1 MNFYARDLQTIE
13 RRSDCICLLAG
24 FGWSRRPGPN
34 RTLDRATGRAAVRSN
49 ADSEMAEQ
57 VFKNI
62 QVLKGVPADQVI
74 PAMQFIA
81 ASLGVECE
89 FCHVKNAFEK
99 DDKDEKVTARK
110 MMQMMF
116 TANKETFEGKREVTC
131 YTCHRGSTDP
141 VGTPVILESEPKP
154 ATEVAA
160 VPSENLPKADQLIDK
175 YVEALGGKDAIQ
187 KITSRVEKGTLT
199 AGEMKAPVDVYAKA
213 PDKRIAIVHMP
224 GGDTSTA
231 FDGHVGWL
239 SSPGR
244 PTREMSA
251 AETDNVRMDAELFF
265 AADLKQLFQSFRVR
279 SQEKIG
285 DREVYV
291 IFAFNEGKPPVK
303 FYFDAQSGLLV
314 RLVRLVDT
322 PLGSNP
328 TQIDFADYRDAGGV
342 KVPYRWTIA
351 RPSGRF
357 TIQIEEL
364 HQNVPVDDSKFIMP
378 PPPPAA
384 AGQKSP

>member
-1 MNFYARDLQTIE
+1 M
-13 RRSDCICLLAG
+13 RRIFRSSVAPFVFVFSLILAG
-24 FGWSRRPGPN
+24 AGARGQSVSLAVPP
-34 RTLDRATGRAAVRSN
+34 AAAQAASTQ
-49 ADSEMAEQ
+49 SPKMAEQ

-89 FCHVKNAFEK
+89 FCHVRNAFEK

-141 VGTPVILESEPKP
+141 VGTPVISETEPKP

-160 VPSENLPKADQLIDK
+160 APSENLPKADQLVDK
-175 YVEALGGKDAIQ
+175 YMEALGGKDAIQ
-187 KITSRVEKGTLT
+187 KITSRVEKGTLL
-199 AGEMKAPVDVYAKA
+199 AGEMKAPVDIYAKA

-224 GGDTSTA
+224 GGDSSTA

-239 SSPGR
+239 GAPGR
-244 PTREMSA
+244 PAREMSA
-251 AETDNVRMDAELFF
+251 AESDSVRMDAELFF
-265 AADLKQLFQSFRVR
+265 GTNLRHLFQSFRVR
-279 SQEKIG
+279 SEEKIG
-285 DREVYV
+285 DRDVYEVS
-291 IFAFNEGKPPVK
+291 ALNEGRPPVK
-303 FYFDAQSGLLV
+303 LYFDAQSSLLV
-314 RLVRLVDT
+314 RVMRYIDT

-364 HQNVPVDDSKFIMP
+364 HQNVEVDDTKFVMP
-378 PPPPAA
+378 PPQPAP

>member
-1 MNFYARDLQTIE
+1 
-13 RRSDCICLLAG
+13 
-24 FGWSRRPGPN
+24 
-34 RTLDRATGRAAVRSN
+34 
-49 ADSEMAEQ
+49 MAEQ

>member
-1 MNFYARDLQTIE
+1 MRGIFRQSSVALIVFVF
-13 RRSDCICLLAG
+13 SLVLAG
-24 FGWSRRPGPN
+24 VGARGQTAPS
-34 RTLDRATGRAAVRSN
+34 TALQAAPQS
-49 ADSEMAEQ
+49 APTQTPKMAEQ

-244 PTREMSA
+244 PTLEMSA

>member
-1 MNFYARDLQTIE
+1 M
-13 RRSDCICLLAG
+13 RRIFRQSSVALILFVFSLVLAG
-24 FGWSRRPGPN
+24 VGARGQSAPS
-34 RTLDRATGRAAVRSN
+34 TALQAAPQ
-49 ADSEMAEQ
+49 AAPTQTPKMAEQ

-89 FCHVKNAFEK
+89 FCHVRNAFEK

-110 MMQMMF
+110 MMRMMF

-141 VGTPVILESEPKP
+141 VGTPAIAETETKP

-160 VPSENLPKADQLIDK
+160 TLSENLPKADQLTDK

-187 KITSRVEKGTLT
+187 KITSRVEKGTLI

-239 SSPGR
+239 SAPGR
-244 PTREMSA
+244 PAREMSA

-314 RLVRLVDT
+314 RLMRLVDT

-364 HQNVPVDDSKFIMP
+364 HQNVPVDDAKFVMP

>member
-1 MNFYARDLQTIE
+1 MRGIFRQSSVALIVFVF
-13 RRSDCICLLAG
+13 SLVLAG
-24 FGWSRRPGPN
+24 VGARGQTAPS
-34 RTLDRATGRAAVRSN
+34 TALQAAPQS
-49 ADSEMAEQ
+49 APTQTPKMAEQ

-160 VPSENLPKADQLIDK
+160 VSSENLPKADQLIDK

>member
-1 MNFYARDLQTIE
+1 MRGIFRQSSVALIVFVF
-13 RRSDCICLLAG
+13 SLVLAG
-24 FGWSRRPGPN
+24 VGARGQTAPS
-34 RTLDRATGRAAVRSN
+34 TALQAAPQS
-49 ADSEMAEQ
+49 APTQTPKMAEQ

-224 GGDTSTA
+224 GGDSSTA

>member
-1 MNFYARDLQTIE
+1 MRGIFRQSSVALIVFVF
-13 RRSDCICLLAG
+13 SLVLAG
-24 FGWSRRPGPN
+24 VGARGQSASSTSLQAAQSAPT
-34 RTLDRATGRAAVRSN
+34 RTPK
-49 ADSEMAEQ
+49 MAEQ

-89 FCHVKNAFEK
+89 FCHVRNAFEK

-160 VPSENLPKADQLIDK
+160 VSSENLPKADQLIDK
-175 YVEALGGKDAIQ
+175 YVEALGGKDTIQ
-187 KITSRVEKGTLT
+187 KITSRVEKGTLI

-224 GGDTSTA
+224 GGDSSTA
-231 FDGHVGWL
+231 FDGHVGWIGA
-239 SSPGR
+239 PGR
-244 PTREMSA
+244 PAREMSA
-251 AETDNVRMDAELFF
+251 VETDNVRMDAEFFF
-265 AADLKQLFQSFRVR
+265 AADLKQLFNSFRVR
-279 SQEKIG
+279 SQEKIN
-285 DREVYV
+285 DRDAYV
-291 IFAFNEGKPPVK
+291 VFAFNEGKPPVK
-303 FYFDAQSGLLV
+303 LYFDAQSGLLV
-314 RLVRLVDT
+314 RLMRYVDT

-364 HQNVPVDDSKFIMP
+364 HQNVPVDDARFVMP

>member
-1 MNFYARDLQTIE
+1 MRGIFRQSSVALIVFVF
-13 RRSDCICLLAG
+13 SLVLAG
-24 FGWSRRPGPN
+24 VGARGQTAPS
-34 RTLDRATGRAAVRSN
+34 TALQAAPQS
-49 ADSEMAEQ
+49 APTQTPKMAEQ

>member
-1 MNFYARDLQTIE
+1 MRGIFRQSSVALVVFVF
-13 RRSDCICLLAG
+13 SLVLAG
-24 FGWSRRPGPN
+24 VGARGQSAPS
-34 RTLDRATGRAAVRSN
+34 TALQAAPQS
-49 ADSEMAEQ
+49 APTQTPKMAEQ

-89 FCHVKNAFEK
+89 FCHVRNAFEK

-131 YTCHRGSTDP
+131 YTCHRGSTEP
-141 VGTPVILESEPKP
+141 VGTPVIAETETKP

-187 KITSRVEKGTLT
+187 KITSRVEKGTLI

-265 AADLKQLFQSFRVR
+265 AADLKQLFHSFRVR

>member
-1 MNFYARDLQTIE
+1 MRGIFRQSSVALIVFVF
-13 RRSDCICLLAG
+13 SLVLAG
-24 FGWSRRPGPN
+24 VGARGQTAPS
-34 RTLDRATGRAAVRSN
+34 TALQAAPQS
-49 ADSEMAEQ
+49 APTQTPKMAEQ

-89 FCHVKNAFEK
+89 FCHVRNAFEK

-141 VGTPVILESEPKP
+141 VGTPVIDETEAKP

-160 VPSENLPKADQLIDK
+160 VPAENLPKADQLIDK

-187 KITSRVEKGTLT
+187 KITSRVEKGTLI

-224 GGDTSTA
+224 GGDSSTA
-231 FDGHVGWL
+231 FDGQVGWL
-239 SSPGR
+239 GAPGR
-244 PTREMSA
+244 PAREMSA
-251 AETDNVRMDAELFF
+251 AESDSVRIDAEIFF
-265 AADLKQLFQSFRVR
+265 GTDLSQLFHSFRVK
-279 SQEKIG
+279 SEEKIG
-285 DREVYV
+285 DRDVYEVS
-291 IFAFNEGKPPVK
+291 ALNEGRPPVK
-303 FYFDAQSGLLV
+303 LYFDAQSGLLV
-314 RLVRLVDT
+314 RLMRYVDT

-328 TQIDFADYRDAGGV
+328 TQIDFADFRDAGGV

-357 TIQIEEL
+357 TIQLEEL

-378 PPPPAA
+378 PVPPAA

>member
-1 MNFYARDLQTIE
+1 MRGIFRQSSVALVVFVF
-13 RRSDCICLLAG
+13 SLVLAG
-24 FGWSRRPGPN
+24 VGARGQSAPS
-34 RTLDRATGRAAVRSN
+34 TALQAARQS
-49 ADSEMAEQ
+49 APTQTPKMAEQ

-89 FCHVKNAFEK
+89 FCHVRNAFEK

-131 YTCHRGSTDP
+131 YTCHRGSTEP
-141 VGTPVILESEPKP
+141 VGTPVIAETETKP

-187 KITSRVEKGTLT
+187 KITSRVEKGTLI

-224 GGDTSTA
+224 GGDSSTA

-239 SSPGR
+239 SAPGR

-265 AADLKQLFQSFRVR
+265 AADLKQLFHSFRVR
-279 SQEKIG
+279 SQEKIN
-285 DREVYV
+285 DRDAYV
-291 IFAFNEGKPPVK
+291 VFAFNEGKPPVK
-303 FYFDAQSGLLV
+303 LYFDAQSGLLV
-314 RLVRLVDT
+314 RLMRYVDT

-328 TQIDFADYRDAGGV
+328 MQIDFADYRDAGGV

-364 HQNVPVDDSKFIMP
+364 HQNVPVDDSKFVMP

-384 AGQKSP
+384 PGQKSP